1 MKIYKRILTI
11 ASVILTAAAALQP
24 AIARADEKDFD
35 ESIRLP
41 VRRLHPERARKATAP
56 QQVSD
61 GNNSGSDFAR
71 MRSERAR
78 LQQLEEGQGSSAPAV
93 QQHSTVDKDWLN
105 KLLSTDYTIKGI
117 DSYMP
122 QRLRWTDDPVP
133 AASSLL
139 ADFFKVSLPGGT
151 TRYMPQ
157 GVTMDSTCNAL
168 YLYFDIRAGHP
179 GALHLRAQYYADDP
193 LDIDSM
199 TVVANGFVYRYVPR
213 TVNRGRGRGR
223 MIWENFDDAVTADM
237 KDLVYALS
245 HAKQVLVKYTGSTG
259 FSHVKEMTPAEV
271 AAARR
276 SIDLYRSLGGS
287 L

>member
-11 ASVILTAAAALQP
+11 ASVLLAATAALLP
-24 AIARADEKDFD
+24 ATVRADETDLD

-41 VRRLHPERARKATAP
+41 VRRLHPDRARKPAQQPAT
-56 QQVSD
+56 D
-61 GNNSGSDFAR
+61 SDFARR

-78 LQQLEEGQGSSAPAV
+78 LQAGQGSSAAATAE
-93 QQHSTVDKDWLN
+93 QHSTVDKDWLN

-139 ADFFKVSLPGGT
+139 ADFSEQRLPGGA

-168 YLYFDIRAGHP
+168 YLYFDTRAGRP

-193 LDIDSM
+193 LNIDSV
-199 TVVANGFVYRYVPR
+199 TVVANGFVYSYVPR
-213 TVNRGRGRGR
+213 MVNRGRGRGR

-259 FSHVKEMTPAEV
+259 FSHVKEMTPTEV
-271 AAARR
+271 TAARR
-276 SIDLYRSLGGS
+276 SIDLYRSLGGT

>member
-1 MKIYKRILTI
+1 MKIYKGIITTI
-11 ASVILTAAAALQP
+11 ASVLLVATAALQP
-24 AIARADEKDFD
+24 ATARADENDLD

-41 VRRLHPERARKATAP
+41 VRRLHPERARKPA
-56 QQVSD
+56 QQPAAD
-61 GNNSGSDFAR
+61 SDFARR

-78 LQQLEEGQGSSAPAV
+78 LQNQQAGQGSSATAE
-93 QQHSTVDKDWLN
+93 QHSTVDKDWLN

-122 QRLRWTDDPVP
+122 QRLRWADDPVP

-139 ADFFKVSLPGGT
+139 PDFSELSMPGGA
-151 TRYMPQ
+151 TRYLPQ

-168 YLYFDIRAGHP
+168 YLYFDTRAGHP

-193 LDIDSM
+193 LGIDSV
-199 TVVANGFVYRYVPR
+199 TVVANGFVYTYVPR

-271 AAARR
+271 TAARR

>member
-1 MKIYKRILTI
+1 MKIYKGILTTI
-11 ASVILTAAAALQP
+11 ASVLLAASAALQP
-24 AIARADEKDFD
+24 ATVRADENDLD

-41 VRRLHPERARKATAP
+41 VRRLHPERVRKPAQRQAA
-56 QQVSD
+56 D
-61 GNNSGSDFAR
+61 NDFARR

-78 LQQLEEGQGSSAPAV
+78 LQNQQAGQGSSATAE
-93 QQHSTVDKDWLN
+93 QHSTVDKDWLN

-122 QRLRWTDDPVP
+122 QRLRWADDPVP
-133 AASSLL
+133 AASSLM
-139 ADFFKVSLPGGT
+139 AGFAKQSLPDGD

-168 YLYFDIRAGHP
+168 YLYFDTRAGHP

-193 LDIDSM
+193 LGIDSV
-199 TVVANGFVYRYVPR
+199 TVVANGFVYTYVPR
-213 TVNRGRGRGR
+213 SVKRGRGRGR

-271 AAARR
+271 TAARR

>member
-1 MKIYKRILTI
+1 MLNLRKRILTI
-11 ASVILTAAAALQP
+11 ASVLLAAAAALQP
-24 AIARADEKDFD
+24 ASVRADETDLD

-41 VRRLHPERARKATAP
+41 VRRLHPERTHKPAQQQPAT
-56 QQVSD
+56 D
-61 GNNSGSDFAR
+61 SDFARR

-78 LQQLEEGQGSSAPAV
+78 LQNQQAGQGSSAPAE
-93 QQHSTVDKDWLN
+93 QHSTVDKDWLN

-122 QRLRWTDDPVP
+122 QRLCWTDDPVP

-139 ADFFKVSLPGGT
+139 ADFSEQRLPGGA
-151 TRYMPQ
+151 TRYLPQ

-168 YLYFDIRAGHP
+168 YLYFDTRAGHP

-193 LDIDSM
+193 LGIDSV

-271 AAARR
+271 TAARR